1 MAEKNNATCSICN
14 KSYYVCMGCGNT
26 RQLQP
31 WKTYCCSP
39 DCYKVFQVV
48 KGFSTG
54 MYAKDEFKSKLNNID
69 LSNLENFRE
78 SVKLV
83 IKDAL
88 KEDKP
93 VAKVVKEINPV
104 EVVAET
110 KAAKVEKVEEVKTEK
125 AVEDVAKV
133 EKPEKPENIVK
144 PTVTRKR
151 NYKVDAE

>member
-14 KSYYVCMGCGNT
+14 KSYYVCMGCGNAK
-26 RQLQP
+26 QLQP

-69 LSNLENFRE
+69 LSNLESFRE
-78 SVKLV
+78 SVKIV

-93 VAKVVKEINPV
+93 VAKIVKEVKPV
-104 EVVAET
+104 EVVTET
-110 KAAKVEKVEEVKTEK
+110 KIAEVEEVKEVKTEK
-125 AVEDVAKV
+125 VVEDVVKV
-133 EKPEKPENIVK
+133 EKPENIVK
-144 PTVTRKR
+144 TTATRKR

>member
-1 MAEKNNATCSICN
+1 
-14 KSYYVCMGCGNT
+14 MGCGNAK
-26 RQLQP
+26 QLQP

-69 LSNLENFRE
+69 LSNLESFRE
-78 SVKLV
+78 SVKIV

-93 VAKVVKEINPV
+93 VAKIVKEVKPV
-104 EVVAET
+104 EVVTET
-110 KAAKVEKVEEVKTEK
+110 KIAEVEEVKEVKTEK
-125 AVEDVAKV
+125 VVEDVVKV
-133 EKPEKPENIVK
+133 EKPENIVK
-144 PTVTRKR
+144 TTATRKR

>member
-14 KSYYVCMGCGNT
+14 KPYYVCMGCGNT

-54 MYAKDEFKSKLNNID
+54 MYAKDEFKSKLNNIN
-69 LSNLENFRE
+69 LSNLESFRE
-78 SVKLV
+78 SVKII

-93 VAKVVKEINPV
+93 VAKIAK
-104 EVVAET
+104 
-110 KAAKVEKVEEVKTEK
+110 KVEKPLEVN
-125 AVEDVAKV
+125 VAKV
-133 EKPEKPENIVK
+133 EEKTVVENTVEVEEPKDVVK
-144 PTVTRKR
+144 QTVSRKR